1 MNYLSVDSLTK
12 TFGEKVLFEN
22 ISFGIEKGQKVAL
35 VARNGSGK
43 TTLLKIITGQDSA
56 DSGEVVINKDIS
68 VAFLPQ
74 EPEFENINYVM
85 DYIFKGDNAIL
96 KAIKKYEASIKAY
109 EEDPSDKNLDLL
121 NEATAEVDNLN
132 AWDFEVKVKQIL
144 DKLKISNLDQDVK
157 LLSGGQKKRVA
168 LSRVL
173 IEEPDFLIL
182 DEPTNH
188 LDLDM
193 IEWLEEYLSKQNLS
207 LFLVTHDRYFLDRI
221 CTEIVEIEDERVY
234 KHKGNYSYYLE
245 TKSERE
251 VQMTKEVEKARNL
264 MRKELEWIRRMPKA
278 RGTKAKY
285 RVDAFDDLQ
294 EKAKG
299 PGKKDGLQLGVNM
312 ARMGKKVME
321 IKGLNKAFGDLK
333 ITDDFNYIFKR
344 KERVGIV
351 GKNGVGKSTF
361 LNMLTGTEQPDSG
374 IIDNGETIV
383 FGYYTQAGIKLEEG
397 KRVIDVVTDI
407 AEVMPLADGSNLTAS
422 QFLQLFLFPPKTQ
435 YSLVSTLSGGERRR
449 LYLLTILVKNPNF
462 LILDEPT
469 NDLDLLT
476 LNVLEDFLLNFGGCL
491 ILVTHDRY
499 FMDKLVDHL
508 FVFEGDGQI
517 RDFNGKY
524 LEYRYQEEEKERL
537 EKLEKE
543 EKKKV
548 PQSKTDTQSN
558 SKKKLSYKEQKEY
571 EELEKEI
578 SKLEEQ
584 KEKLSSKINSGEIT
598 DHLALQEISE
608 EIGKL
613 MEEIDEKSMRWLE
626 LSELA

>member
-56 DSGEVVINKDIS
+56 DTGEVVINKDIS

-74 EPEFENINYVM
+74 EPAFDNINFVM
-85 DYIFKGDNAIL
+85 DYIFQGDNAIL
-96 KAIKKYEASIKAY
+96 KAIKQYEEAIKAY
-109 EEDPSDKNLDLL
+109 ESDPSDKNLDVL
-121 NEATAEVDNLN
+121 NSATSEVDNLN

-221 CTEIVEIEDERVY
+221 CTEIIEIEDERVY

-245 TKSERE
+245 NKSERE
-251 VQMTKEVEKARNL
+251 QQMTKEVEKARNL

-299 PGKKDGLQLGVNM
+299 PGKKEGLQLGVNM

-321 IKGLNKAFGDLK
+321 IKGLNKSFGDLR
-333 ITDDFNYIFKR
+333 ITNDFNYIFKR

-361 LNMLTGTEQPDSG
+361 LNMLTGKEKPDSG
-374 IIDNGETIV
+374 IIDHGETIV
-383 FGYYTQAGIKLEEG
+383 FGYYTQAGIKLEDG

-407 AEVMPLADGSNLTAS
+407 AEVIPLADGSNLTAS

-435 YSLVSTLSGGERRR
+435 YSLVSTLSGGEKRR

-476 LNVLEDFLLNFGGCL
+476 LNVLEDFLLNFQGCL

-508 FVFEGDGQI
+508 FVFEGDGEI

-524 LEYRYQEEEKERL
+524 LEYRDMEDEKERL

-543 EKKKV
+543 EKKKA
-548 PQSKTDTQSN
+548 PQPKKASGSD
-558 SKKKLSYKEQKEY
+558 SKKKLSYKEQKEF
-571 EELEKEI
+571 EALEKEI
-578 SKLEEQ
+578 PELELK
-584 KEKLSSKINSGEIT
+584 KEELSAKMNSGEVT
-598 DHLALQEISE
+598 DHIALQEISE
-608 EIGKL
+608 EIGEL
-613 MEEIDEKSMRWLE
+613 MEEIDEKTMRWLE